1 MCNYSTDR
9 SISFLP
15 KGPMVALPTPL
26 PTSPPVAG
34 TTPSPATGGALR
46 VRDLRP
52 TDGHLVD
59 ALHQS
64 LSPRSQYQRYH
75 GAMPRLSSRHRE
87 RLTATDGRD
96 HAALVALD
104 EAGAPVAIARYI
116 RLRHDPAC
124 ADIAAEVVDDRQR
137 QGIATE
143 LLRRLARRA
152 AAEGVERFT
161 ATVLSDTRLPATLRF
176 RGWTVRSFDGP
187 TTDLDVNV
195 WTLICAP

>member
-1 MCNYSTDR
+1 MA
-9 SISFLP
+9 
-15 KGPMVALPTPL
+15 ALPTL
-26 PTSPPVAG
+26 PPQSPVAG
-34 TTPSPATGGALR
+34 VPSPATGTTTAAARRAAGARLHTTLR
-46 VRDLRP
+46 IRDLRP
-52 TDGHLVD
+52 GDGDLLD
-59 ALHQS
+59 ALHAS

-75 GAMPRLSSRHRE
+75 GAMPRLTARHRE
-87 RLTATDGRD
+87 QLTATDGRD

-104 EAGAPVAIARYI
+104 PDGAPVAVARYI
-116 RLRHDPAC
+116 RLGHDPAS

-137 QGIATE
+137 QGVATE

-176 RGWTVRSFDGP
+176 RGWSVRSFDGP
-187 TTDLDVNV
+187 TTDLDVDV